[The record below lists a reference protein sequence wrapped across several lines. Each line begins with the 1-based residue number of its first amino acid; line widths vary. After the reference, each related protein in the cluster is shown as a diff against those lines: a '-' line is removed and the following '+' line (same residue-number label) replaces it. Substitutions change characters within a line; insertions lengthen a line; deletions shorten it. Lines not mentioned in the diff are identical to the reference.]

1 MENPAQVEEAVQ
13 FAANCAAGQCTSLPE
28 TNLMRVKVGYDDT
41 FNANTPDAADYLDA
55 MFTHVQTFFCDPS
68 LGSKIQIEVRTL
80 LIEMKE
86 LCVKIML
93 IQRDGDYTYHAGNE
107 WKADGDILRASVKDI
122 TTSSSSNAHLFV
134 YMCKDP
140 QFFGTI
146 GIAWVGTLCRPNNW
160 KGYKA
165 SINEKRESAISSA
178 EVRIIKNVYAMLM
191 TLN

>member
-41 FNANTPDAADYLDA
+41 FRNSENDAAAYLDA

-68 LGSKIQIEVRTL
+68 LGSKIQIEVR

-93 IQRDGDYTYHAGNE
+93 IQRDGDYTYHAGYS
-107 WKADGDILRASVKDI
+107 WKADGNILRASVKDI

-160 KGYKA
+160 KGYKT
-165 SINEKRESAISSA
+165 SLNEKRESAISSA
-178 EVRIIKNVYAMLM
+178 EVRYMKYLCCRY
-191 TLN
+191 